1 MIPYSTC
8 MRFNH
13 NQQQTRIRRHSFE
26 NDNNNKFSP
35 CEWTLVQHFGQNTR
49 VESTIINVT
58 SQDDQTLCFTW
69 AIESQQAAQ
78 QNANNLVDQ
87 NTHQLLLASSSSTSK
102 ERSQSDEFD
111 RRSVYLLLSLR
122 RRKSLQQSIHPE
134 TIPLLDPYYY
144 GIAKRYLKFSY
155 QWNFNTFSYDVLT
168 SGHSLSSLL
177 LYLFEEY
184 NFIEIFNLDL
194 INVLRCFNYLEKGY
208 HDTNPYHNSVHA
220 ADVTQAM
227 HCFLQESKIKQYLTP
242 MEAMCSLLAA
252 VSHDL
257 DHPGVNQQFL
267 IATNSHLTTMH
278 NNLSVLESHHW
289 RFALSCFYESHIF
302 DHFNEKQWKE
312 IKYLLKN
319 LILATDIS
327 RQSEFIQQFENYLKL
342 GNNQQQEQ
350 QQFSMEKKEHKYFI
364 LQIALKCADLGNPC
378 RPWKVSQRWSE
389 QICNEFYRQG
399 DFEKLLGLPITPMCD
414 RNSTTISKTQTDFFK
429 NIVRPL
435 FELWNVFLD
444 SKLTRQLINNLN
456 FNEYMWKTMENNGK
470 QSIIRNS
477 HSLISLNS
485 DKFHEIEFIISA
497 GIGNRC
503 KSLNELSSTLSLSS
517 ITFFDNNDKMKTKVE
532 KLAESKCING
542 CGTPASSKEIIS
554 TTATTKTAKT
564 INEEKI
570 KMENEDFNDEEDDD
584 DFIAEFN
591 CGAILSTPALILP
604 NFCFEKPQSG
614 FYRRGSAPGCI
625 DIVRRNEMNTAKGTA
640 LLLLCNSLKAK
651 NNNININ
658 NNNNNN
664 AKRRSSFP
672 NVKIQK
678 GNLQL
683 FKTSLQLQQQQLQ
696 LQQQQSTTTTTNRYY
711 KGKSNR
717 NRNNNNNRMMFHH
730 HHHHHQSESLYFG
743 QQPHHH
749 QYQYHQS
756 SLFDITGSQT
766 AANNCHQYLL
776 TTNNN
781 NNKQRGCNQ
790 QRRRSVPQ
798 DIFIRSLNNYTA

>member
-8 MRFNH
+8 MRFN
-13 NQQQTRIRRHSFE
+13 QTRRHSLE
-26 NDNNNKFSP
+26 NDNNKFSP
-35 CEWTLVQHFGQNTR
+35 CEWTLVQHFGHNTR

-69 AIESQQAAQ
+69 AIESQNAAQ
-78 QNANNLVDQ
+78 QSILVD
-87 NTHQLLLASSSSTSK
+87 NNNALLASSK
-102 ERSQSDEFD
+102 ERSQSDELD
-111 RRSVYLLLSLR
+111 RRSVYLLLALR

-144 GIAKRYLKFSY
+144 GITQRYLKYSY
-155 QWNFNTFSYDVLT
+155 QWSFNTFSFDVLT

-177 LYLFEEY
+177 LYFFKEY
-184 NFIEIFNLDL
+184 RFIEIFNLDL

-227 HCFLQESKIKQYLTP
+227 HCFLQESKLKQYLTP

-312 IKYLLKN
+312 IKFLLKN

-327 RQSEFIQQFENYLKL
+327 RQSEFIHQFNNYIKL
-342 GNNQQQEQ
+342 GNA
-350 QQFSMEKKEHKYFI
+350 FSMEKKEHKYFI

-378 RPWKVSQRWSE
+378 RPWKISQRWSE

-399 DFEKLLGLPITPMCD
+399 DFEKLLGLPVTPMCD

-456 FNEYMWKTMENNGK
+456 FNEYMWKNMENVK
-470 QSIIRNS
+470 QSRIKHS
-477 HSLISLNS
+477 HSLISFS
-485 DKFHEIEFIISA
+485 DKFEIESTI
-497 GIGNRC
+497 RC
-503 KSLNELSSTLSLSS
+503 KSYNKLSPLNLSS
-517 ITFFDNNDKMKTKVE
+517 ITLFENTLTKLKASQTVE
-532 KLAESKCING
+532 KSSKPECING
-542 CGTPASSKEIIS
+542 CGTPPSSKEIIM
-554 TTATTKTAKT
+554 TTT
-564 INEEKI
+564 NSEEKV
-570 KMENEDFNDEEDDD
+570 KLNDDVDFDDEEDD
-584 DFIAEFN
+584 FISEFN

-604 NFCFEKPQSG
+604 NFCYEKPQSG

-625 DIVRRNEMNTAKGTA
+625 DMIRRNELNTAKGTA

-651 NNNININ
+651 NNNN
-658 NNNNNN
+658 NNNNNIV
-664 AKRRSSFP
+664 KRRSSFP
-672 NVKIQK
+672 NVKIPK
-678 GNLQL
+678 GNIH
-683 FKTSLQLQQQQLQ
+683 FKTSLQQQPTNI
-696 LQQQQSTTTTTNRYY
+696 SNMTAAMTTRFNTATCINYA

-717 NRNNNNNRMMFHH
+717 NRNNRVFHH
-730 HHHHHQSESLYFG
+730 QPESCYFG
-743 QQPHHH
+743 QHHSCR
-749 QYQYHQS
+749 S
-756 SLFDITGSQT
+756 SLFDISGGNNHGQATVT
-766 AANNCHQYLL
+766 AANTCHQYLL
-776 TTNNN
+776 TTN
-781 NNKQRGCNQ
+781 KQRGGGN